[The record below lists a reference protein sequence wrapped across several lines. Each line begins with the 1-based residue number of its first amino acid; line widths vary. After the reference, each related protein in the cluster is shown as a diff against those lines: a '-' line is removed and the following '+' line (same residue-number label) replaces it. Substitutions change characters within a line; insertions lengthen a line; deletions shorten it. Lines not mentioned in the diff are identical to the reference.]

1 VTVRFLFDECAAI
14 PLVQLAH
21 ERGFDAYHVAHRG
34 LAGSEDHEL
43 LPVLLKED
51 FVLVTNNGR
60 DFKALLGDEGAVH
73 PGLVI
78 LVTQVR
84 PSAQVI
90 LFRAVLDHL
99 RERGDL
105 VNRVVEV
112 DVDETTKSLLS
123 VTEALPDA
131 RWKEIEA
138 QMKPVVVER
147 PLP

>member
-1 VTVRFLFDECAAI
+1 M
-14 PLVQLAH
+14 
-21 ERGFDAYHVAHRG
+21 
-34 LAGSEDHEL
+34 
-43 LPVLLKED
+43 PVLLKED

-60 DFKALLGDEGAVH
+60 DFKALLGDKDAVH

-78 LVTQVR
+78 VVTQVR

-90 LFRAVLDHL
+90 LLRAVLDHL
-99 RERGDL
+99 GKRGDL

-112 DVDETTKSLLS
+112 DVDEPTKSLLS
-123 VTEALPDA
+123 ATEALPDA

-147 PLP
+147 GLP